1 MTTLLRSLLAGS
13 SLLCCTPALAD
24 VVADWNAIAL
34 NAVESSGAQPATALR
49 ALAGVHV
56 AMFEAMNFIE
66 RRYVPR
72 LVVRPVSPIAASS
85 EAAAAASAHLVL
97 TRLYP
102 GQSAALDAALERSL
116 AEIPDG
122 GEKASGT
129 VTGRAIGGNVYAV
142 WNWNEAPARSP
153 VAAAEPAAEPL
164 LWNLIAA
171 KLIEGKPLAPI
182 EAART
187 HALVSMAVSELYCAA
202 GRGSR
207 ALHADHLCV
216 HCAAGVATLK
226 VVASAL
232 APERSRSA
240 SADKF
245 GTPEASGW
253 VRVIEQADKPSLR
266 KLDDATILR
275 AMLTYSER
283 SAGPP
288 ERRVGEGFGAQ
299 ALAHYR
305 PAN

>member
-34 NAVESSGAQPATALR
+34 NAVESSGAQPANALR
-49 ALAGVHV
+49 ALAGVQV

-85 EAAAAASAHLVL
+85 EAAAAAAAHLVL

-102 GQSAALDAALERSL
+102 GLSEALDAALERSL
-116 AEIPDG
+116 TEIADEG
-122 GEKASGT
+122 GKASGT

-142 WNWNEAPARSP
+142 WTWNEAPARSSG
-153 VAAAEPAAEPL
+153 AAAEPASEPL
-164 LWNLIAA
+164 LWNVIAA

-240 SADKF
+240 SAAKF
-245 GTPEASGW
+245 GAPEASGW

-275 AMLTYSER
+275 ALLTYSER

-288 ERRVGEGFGAQ
+288 ERRAGEGFGAQ
-299 ALAHYR
+299 ALTHYR
-305 PAN
+305 PTN

>member
-1 MTTLLRSLLAGS
+1 MTKLFTTLLAGS
-13 SLLCCTPALAD
+13 SLLCCAPAHAD

-72 LVVRPVSPIAASS
+72 LVVRPVTPIAASS
-85 EAAAAASAHLVL
+85 EAAAAAAAHLVL

-102 GQSAALDAALERSL
+102 GQSGALDAALERSL
-116 AEIPDG
+116 AAIPDG
-122 GEKASGT
+122 GEKATGT
-129 VTGRAIGGNVYAV
+129 ITGRAIGGNVYAV
-142 WNWNEAPARSP
+142 WTWNEPPARSP
-153 VAAAEPAAEPL
+153 GTAAEPASEPL
-164 LWNLIAA
+164 LWNVIAA

-187 HALVSMAVSELYCAA
+187 HALVSIAVSELYCAA

-216 HCAAGVATLK
+216 HCAAGVATLR

-232 APERSRSA
+232 APERSRA
-240 SADKF
+240 AKLA
-245 GTPEASGW
+245 TPEASGW
-253 VRVIEQADKPSLR
+253 VRVIEQADRPTLR
-266 KLDDATILR
+266 KLDDATVLR
-275 AMLTYSER
+275 ALLTYRER
-283 SAGPP
+283 SAAAS

-299 ALAHYR
+299 ALTHYR
-305 PAN
+305 PTN